1 MADPRNAYHALL
13 ESARA
18 RARVEAQAVE
28 AHPWRAAFALLL
40 LCIAVLLLLWDWNWF
55 KGPVERQ
62 VEARTGR
69 AFEIRGDLDVDL
81 GRTTVVTADRLQLG
95 NAGWSERPVLA
106 STDRLRV
113 AVEVWPLLRGD
124 VRFPELRLDRPRAF
138 LEKGPDGVG
147 NWVFDD
153 EDPSDDPPKFR
164 RLWID
169 DGHLE
174 VLDPA
179 SDTMVELDFDSVPGG
194 PGDAAPAI
202 TGQGSGRWQG
212 NPFVVKGRAE
222 SPLELRDRER
232 PYRLDVRASAGAT
245 DAHARG
251 TLVDPLRLSDF
262 DLQLALSGADLED
275 LYPLLGLALP
285 PTPPYELDGHFFR
298 DGTAWHYDDFSGRVG
313 DSDLAGDANVDIS
326 GARPYLRANLA
337 SGRLDLDD
345 LGGFVGAPP
354 GDGGSPAAR
363 GRLLPD
369 APYNLDKLRA
379 MDADV
384 RLRADRIVGTRL
396 PLDNMD
402 AHLLLEGGLLR
413 LDPLDFGV
421 ASGNVRSTI
430 RLDARE
436 SPIRM
441 RALVAVRGLDLPR
454 LMPMPELADGAI
466 GRIGGDVALAGTG
479 NSVARMLA
487 TSNGDVALGM
497 GRGQVSNLL
506 MEYAGLDIAEA
517 LKFLLTG
524 DRKIPIRCAFADF
537 AVDDGVMSARALA
550 FDTTDTIIVGEGTVD
565 LRNETLAL
573 TLRPRPKDRSLFVFR
588 SPLLVRGTFLD
599 PSLAPDPSR
608 IGLRAA
614 FALAL
619 GSIAPP
625 VALLATIELGPGED
639 ADCGGR
645 YAK

>member
-1 MADPRNAYHALL
+1 MPPSLPSHRAAL
-13 ESARA
+13 ESARRRA
-18 RARVEAQAVE
+18 RAEARTIA
-28 AHPWRAAFALLL
+28 AHPGRATFALLL
-40 LCIAVLLLLWDWNWF
+40 LGVALLLLLWDWNWF

-95 NAGWSERPVLA
+95 NADWSERPVMA
-106 STDRLRV
+106 STDRLRL

-124 VRFPELRLDRPRAF
+124 VRIPELRLDRPRAF
-138 LEKGPDGVG
+138 LEKGPAGVG
-147 NWVFDD
+147 NWVF
-153 EDPSDDPPKFR
+153 EHPSPSDDPPEFR
-164 RLWID
+164 GLWID
-169 DGHLE
+169 DGHVE
-174 VLDPA
+174 VLDA
-179 SDTMVELDFDSVPGG
+179 AADTMVELDVQSVPPG
-194 PGDAAPAI
+194 PDDAAPAI
-202 TGQGSGRWQG
+202 TGKGSGRWQG
-212 NPFVVKGRAE
+212 NPFVVEGRAE

-245 DAHARG
+245 HAHARG
-251 TLVDPLRLSDF
+251 TLVDPLRLTDF

-285 PTPPYELDGHFFR
+285 PTPAYDLDGHFFR
-298 DGTAWHYDDFSGRVG
+298 DGNAWHYDDFSGHVG
-313 DSDLAGDANVDIS
+313 DSDLAGDANVDTG
-326 GARPYLRANLA
+326 GARPYLRADLV
-337 SGRLDLDD
+337 SGKLDLDD
-345 LGGFVGAPP
+345 LGGFIGAPP
-354 GDGGSPAAR
+354 GGGAGPAAR

-369 APYNLDKLRA
+369 TPYNLDKLGA

-384 RLRADRIVGTRL
+384 RLRAGRIVGTRL
-396 PLDNMD
+396 PLDDMD

-421 ASGNVRSTI
+421 AGGNVRSTI

-441 RALVAVRGLDLPR
+441 QAQAAVRGIDLPR
-454 LMPMPELADGAI
+454 VMPQAELAQDAI
-466 GRIGGDVALAGTG
+466 GRIGGDIALAGSG
-479 NSVARMLA
+479 NSVAKMLA
-487 TSNGDVALGM
+487 TSNGDVSLGM

-517 LKFLLTG
+517 LKFMITG
-524 DRKIPIRCAFADF
+524 DRKVPVRCAFADF
-537 AVDDGVMSARALA
+537 AVKNGVMSARALA
-550 FDTTDTIIVGEGTVD
+550 FDTTDTIIVGEGNVD

-599 PSLAPDPSR
+599 PSFSPDPAR
-608 IGLRAA
+608 VGLRAA

-619 GSIAPP
+619 GTIAPP
-625 VALLATIELGPGED
+625 VALLATLELGPGED